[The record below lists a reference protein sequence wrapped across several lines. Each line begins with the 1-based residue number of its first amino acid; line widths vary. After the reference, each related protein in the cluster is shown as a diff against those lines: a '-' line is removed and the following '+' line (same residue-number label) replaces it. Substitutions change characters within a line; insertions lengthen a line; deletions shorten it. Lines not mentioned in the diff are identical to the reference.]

1 MPCPPAHAYT
11 VWGGREHFRTSSIHK
26 SKVVSVLKR
35 KEGKEARAADQL
47 HHSVPLWVSADL
59 HLMLMLG
66 QHASNNSSIKHIS
79 NNIHSMILGTTY
91 QPPAAGSNYHDD
103 IVTTIILQT
112 IVLANHEA
120 IAIKC
125 TTEAA
130 ARLQAQAARLAF
142 LSHTGVITTAINTAS
157 LLTADASTA
166 SVARP
171 IALQEFPAL
180 QIGAATWKATRTK
193 AKARPVARGRKQVCF
208 PLIDSTPILTGWVI
222 CKATTTFYM
231 WWLSVT

>member
-35 KEGKEARAADQL
+35 KEGKEAMAADQL
-47 HHSVPLWVSADL
+47 HHFVPSWVSADF

-66 QHASNNSSIKHIS
+66 QNTPSSNEKQHIS
-79 NNIHSMILGTTY
+79 NAFHGLVLRTTC
-91 QPPAAGSNYHDD
+91 QHPAAVSSTHDD

-120 IAIKC
+120 VAMKC

-130 ARLQAQAARLAF
+130 ARLQAQAARLAI
-142 LSHTGVITTAINTAS
+142 LNHTAS
-157 LLTADASTA
+157 LLTADTGTA
-166 SVARP
+166 TVARP
-171 IALQEFPAL
+171 IALQEFLAL
-180 QIGAATWKATRTK
+180 QVGAATWTAARTQ
-193 AKARPVARGRKQVCF
+193 AKARLAARGHKQARL
-208 PLIDSTPILTGWVI
+208 PLIDSTPILTGCLI
-222 CKATTTFYM
+222 CKATTTFHM
-231 WWLSVT
+231 WRLSVTWE